1 MVVGGMEVI
10 TETRLDLVNFV
21 PLFCIIMM
29 IICLARRTESGVDW
43 HGTAVG
49 ALEGKDF
56 FDSSLK

>member
-1 MVVGGMEVI
+1 MEVI

-43 HGTAVG
+43 HGIAVG